1 MAYMYRLREN
11 RYSRIP
17 PSATTTLTRTAGPIG
32 GSDYGETDFGNTWD
46 TNIEPNEF
54 RNELFNE
61 LQNQQ
66 GKWLLVF
73 MNNFYWVFV

>member
-17 PSATTTLTRTAGPIG
+17 PSATTTLTRTAGPNG

-46 TNIEPNEF
+46 SSIEPNEF
-54 RNELFNE
+54 RNELFDQ
-61 LQNQQ
+61 LQN
-66 GKWLLVF
+66 GKITYLKLF
-73 MNNFYWVFV
+73 N